1 MPAQRTE
8 EFNGYYEGIR
18 HSHTDDAQIDV
29 GAALR
34 HATVTLDAFRK
45 TIKRDV
51 MVVDMKVTPQ
61 TVLLQATVK
70 LREAILQGQYAPG
83 ERLVELSLCER
94 IGVSRTTVREAL
106 RKLESERLVTN
117 VPNRGPSV
125 TIITPAE
132 ADQIY
137 HVRKLLEGE
146 AAALCAE
153 LATPHEI
160 DALKDAL
167 RSFQDAVT
175 NESAVERVRFTSE
188 FYDIILAGSGNQIIR
203 EVLESLVARINVLRA
218 KSMANPGRAK
228 CSVMEMRKI
237 FNAIKKRD
245 AAAARAAAE
254 AHVLAARDAAHTR
267 PADSLKKNANAAD
280 GVARASGIERQTASI
295 GVPGKPIL
303 DDAVWA
309 AIDAQL
315 PPAKPRRFLHPGRKP
330 VADREAL
337 SGILFVLQNGIQWN
351 ELPIEMGF
359 GSGVSCW
366 RRLRDWQQ
374 SGVWE
379 RIQGILQSTLPRA
392 ERVDFSRVAVDATAA
407 RAVSTRSDPAPSL
420 SRDTVSSTRA
430 ARRPRSA

>member
-1 MPAQRTE
+1 
-8 EFNGYYEGIR
+8 
-18 HSHTDDAQIDV
+18 
-29 GAALR
+29 
-34 HATVTLDAFRK
+34 
-45 TIKRDV
+45 

-117 VPNRGPSV
+117 VPNRGLSV

-146 AAALCAE
+146 AAALFAE
-153 LATPHEI
+153 QATPDEI
-160 DALKDAL
+160 DALKGAL

-175 NESAVERVRFTSE
+175 NESAVERVTSTSE
-188 FYDIILAGSGNQIIR
+188 FYDILLAGCGNQIIR

-237 FNAIKKRD
+237 FNAVKKRD

-254 AHVLAARDAAHTR
+254 AHVLAARDAAHAR
-267 PADSLKKNANAAD
+267 PADYLKKNGNAAD
-280 GVARASGIERQTASI
+280 AVDAMDTAARAPSVERRTALI
-295 GVPGKPIL
+295 DVPGKPIL

-309 AIDAQL
+309 AVEAQL

-351 ELPIEMGF
+351 ELPVEMGF

-379 RIQGILQSTLPRA
+379 RIQGILLSKLPSA
-392 ERVDFSRVAVDATAA
+392 DRVDFSRVVVDPTAV
-407 RAVSTRSDPAPSL
+407 RAVSVSTQSDPTPSAPH
-420 SRDTVSSTRA
+420 DTVSSTRA